1 MSRKSLY
8 FSNTNKKTNYIDP
21 KNVCLYSASLYSDSR
36 RSSLMCLVP
45 NMKMPSMARY
55 ERGMMDTQAVKIIC
69 NRVLTEDKLCNL
81 CFVYSLS
88 LGTVWPR

>member
-8 FSNTNKKTNYIDP
+8 FSNTNKNSYRS
-21 KNVCLYSASLYSDSR
+21 NEVCLYSASLYSDSR

-45 NMKMPSMARY
+45 NMKRPSIARY

-69 NRVLTEDKLCNL
+69 SRLLTEDRLCNL
-81 CFVYSLS
+81 CLFTYCL
-88 LGTVWPR
+88 